1 MWFQKLQWLFPI
13 AVTFHNSEEAFWLPP
28 WWVQHAKEVTVHP
41 GAGAFRYAAAVLTVA
56 AFVVTFLSERKGKE
70 SVWAYLLFGY
80 IVAMLANV
88 FIPHIP
94 ASFEFRSYTP
104 GVVMAV
110 LINLPVM
117 SFLSIRAIRE
127 RLGVGEEGGGVRCGS
142 APRNRCHDSDAVPY
156 PLRWRPCSAH
166 KHQEYCQEQWG

>member
-1 MWFQKLQWLFPI
+1 MSFQKLQWLFPI
-13 AVTFHNSEEAFWLPP
+13 AVTFHNSEEALWLPP
-28 WWVQHAKEVTVHP
+28 WWVQHAKEVPVHP

-56 AFVVTFLSERKGKE
+56 AFVVTYLSERKGKE

-104 GVVMAV
+104 GVVTAV

-127 RLGVGEEGGGVRCGS
+127 GWVSGRKAVVF
-142 APRNRCHDSDAVPY
+142 AVAVPLAIAAMI
-156 PLRWRPCSAH
+156 PMLFLIH
-166 KHQEYCQEQWG
+166 